1 MKNLPPKK
9 IQIKYVGCLKIKFNR
24 YIYIYRVIKKIIHLI
39 KVWFLVVL
47 NKYVFICTKTLLNI
61 GKNQHKSKQ
70 RSVVPLIQHLTEL
83 DVWRRNVKSPLF
95 FKQLTQSA
103 QSGHH
108 QSGHHMWL
116 KIVEISSGMK
126 INKETWIMITS
137 IFRYQY
143 KRWTLQTSDVA
154 NIGPT
159 NVGRYKGRTV
169 QTLDLQISDWYT
181 CRTSTKLGLVQTSP

>member
-108 QSGHHMWL
+108 MWL
-116 KIVEISSGMK
+116 KIVEISSRMK

-143 KRWTLQTSDVA
+143 KR
-154 NIGPT
+154 
-159 NVGRYKGRTV
+159 RTV
-169 QTLDLQISDWYT
+169 PDVTKVGQFKRWTYKR
-181 CRTSTKLGLVQTSP
+181 RT